1 MNKTIK
7 NSLLLQLTGFAL
19 FIVLFLL
26 AAYGITNSYSNQ
38 MMRNNT
44 LKLNEK
50 ILLQLEGKVDEFHS
64 SMDHIATSFVYSPT
78 VYKYFFMN
86 SLERIISMEDVSAVF
101 SNTVLLEENIV
112 GAYLYDAYMNQI
124 ASLGKV
130 LDSQELICKKRDRM
144 EVSNM
149 FYMKESGFPY
159 YLIYYP
165 VYDLNNQQYGIQTGT
180 CVFVMKI
187 DNFMKMLEDS
197 QATEHAQVFLI
208 DQNYKVLASRGNQGV
223 ALLNTSMI
231 KSTRAYNV
239 QVHMLRMDGW
249 KVVSRISEQELR
261 SGSDGLKGFVTFAY
275 VLAFLMIGMLALFC
289 YRRLVY
295 PMRKVD
301 SFIINL
307 RNNPDS
313 RLEAEREDEIGTVVR
328 SLNQMLDDQQKMNRE
343 IQISQKKM
351 YEAEVMKKQLQL
363 LAYQNQIN
371 PHFLYNT
378 FECIR
383 AMALY
388 HEVEDIAEIT
398 IALSHVF
405 RFAVKGESMVS
416 VNEEVSYIKEYAKI
430 IYYRF
435 MGKIGVVLDVE
446 KEVSEKHVIKLMLQP
461 LVENAVF
468 HGLEMKV
475 EGGEVIISISMFDED
490 HIIFV
495 VEDNGCGIEPDK
507 LLLIR
512 EMMDSQANQEGIG
525 IANIYQRLKLFYED
539 EMKFRIESEVNKG
552 TKITIIVPDDVN
564 ERIERHV

>member
-1 MNKTIK
+1 MNKRFK

-26 AAYGITNSYSNQ
+26 VAFGITNSYSKR

-44 LKLNEK
+44 LKMNDK
-50 ILLQLEGKVDEFHS
+50 ILLQLEGKVEEFHS
-64 SMDHIATSFVYSPT
+64 SMDHIATTFVYSPT
-78 VYKYFFMN
+78 VYKYFTMN
-86 SLERIISMEDVSAVF
+86 SLERIISMEDVTAVF

-112 GAYLYDAYMNQI
+112 GIYLYDAYMNQI
-124 ASLGKV
+124 ANLGKE
-130 LDSQELICKKRDRM
+130 LDSQELIRKAKNKM
-144 EVSNM
+144 EVSNI
-149 FYMKESGFPY
+149 FYMKQAGFPY

-165 VYDLNNQQYGIQTGT
+165 VYDLNNQQYGIQIGM
-180 CVFVMKI
+180 CVLVMKV

-197 QATEHAQVFLI
+197 QATEHAQVYLI
-208 DQNYKVLASRGNQGV
+208 DRNNKVLASRGDQGV
-223 ALLNTSMI
+223 EVLDSSMI
-231 KSTRAYNV
+231 ESTKTYNV
-239 QVHMLRMDGW
+239 QVHKLRMDGW
-249 KVVSRISEQELR
+249 RVVSRISEQELL

-275 VLAFLMIGMLALFC
+275 VLAFLMIGMLAWFC

-307 RNNPDS
+307 RNKPDS

-351 YEAEVMKKQLQL
+351 YEAEVMKKQLQV

-388 HEVEDIAEIT
+388 YEVEDIAEIT

-405 RFAVKGESMVS
+405 RFAVKGENIVS
-416 VNEEVSYIKEYAKI
+416 VNEEVNYIKEYAKI

-435 MGKIGVVLDVE
+435 MGKIDVVIDMD
-446 KEVSEKHVIKLMLQP
+446 KAVSGKHVIKLMLQP

-468 HGLEMKV
+468 HGLELKMG
-475 EGGEVIISISMFDED
+475 GGEVTITISMFDEN
-490 HIIFV
+490 HISFV
-495 VEDNGCGIEPDK
+495 VEDNGCGIEPDN
-507 LLLIR
+507 LQLIR
-512 EMMDSQANQEGIG
+512 ETMDSQANQKGIG

-539 EMKFRIESEVNKG
+539 KMKFCIEREVNKG
-552 TKITIIVPDDVN
+552 TKITIIIPDDVREKGEN
-564 ERIERHV
+564 HV